1 MHVAKMPEVSILC
14 GIFAQSQHKPGE
26 VFEKFDQFPVSDSI
40 FNAVI
45 HSLEN
50 YGTKTLPPT
59 NLMRIGLVLFG
70 AQFSFRIA
78 FQVLQHTIFS
88 CTVESFGNPENQ
100 PSKPKTER
108 DKTNLR
114 MTSKRVNS

>member
-59 NLMRIGLVLFG
+59 NLMRSLSNRLK
-70 AQFSFRIA
+70 QWFR
-78 FQVLQHTIFS
+78 
-88 CTVESFGNPENQ
+88 N
-100 PSKPKTER
+100 
-108 DKTNLR
+108 
-114 MTSKRVNS
+114 